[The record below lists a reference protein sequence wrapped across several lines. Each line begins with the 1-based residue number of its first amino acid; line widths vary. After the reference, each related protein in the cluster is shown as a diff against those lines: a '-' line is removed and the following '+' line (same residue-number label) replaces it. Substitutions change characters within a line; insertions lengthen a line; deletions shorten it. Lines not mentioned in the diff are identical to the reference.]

1 MCFLS
6 SLFIFLSDTHITAW
20 QIQNKNDKNIRTS
33 ASIVASV
40 VRNYNRL
47 VNS

>member
-1 MCFLS
+1 M
-6 SLFIFLSDTHITAW
+6 LFIFLSDITAW
-20 QIQNKNDKNIRTS
+20 QIQRKNVKNIRTS